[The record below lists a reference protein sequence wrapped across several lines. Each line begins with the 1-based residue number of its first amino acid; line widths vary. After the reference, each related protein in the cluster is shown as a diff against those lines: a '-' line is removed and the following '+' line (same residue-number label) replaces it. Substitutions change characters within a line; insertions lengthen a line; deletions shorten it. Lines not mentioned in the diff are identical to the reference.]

1 MALDVFV
8 DGLAFPEGLRWHDGQ
23 LWFSDMHDETVWRVS
38 EDGTRHRVC
47 EVAGRPSGLGWLPG
61 GELLVVSMM
70 DRKVLKLDAGGKLTD
85 YADLSGLAP
94 RRTNDM
100 VVDAQGRAYVGN
112 FGFDFDNGEEQAST
126 TLALVTPDGRVSA
139 AGSELVFPNGMA
151 ITADGSTLIVA
162 ETFAAC
168 LTAFDIADDG
178 SLSNKRTWAA
188 LKDGAIPDG
197 ICIDAEDAI
206 WVASPMTGDC
216 QRIKEGGEVT
226 DRIVTGR
233 QAIAC
238 TLGGSTG
245 DMLYVATAES
255 VMREECLKARSGR
268 IEKTRVKVPAGN

>member
-1 MALDVFV
+1 MALDIFV
-8 DGLAFPEGLRWHDGQ
+8 DGLAFAEGLRWRDGE
-23 LWFSDMHDETVWRVS
+23 LWFSDMHDDSVWRVS
-38 EDGTRHRVC
+38 GDGTRHRVC

-61 GELLVVSMM
+61 GELLVVSML
-70 DRKVLKLDAGGKLTD
+70 DRKLLKLGADGHLTD
-85 YADLSGLAP
+85 YADLSGVAP

-100 VVDAQGRAYVGN
+100 IVDSRGRAYIGN
-112 FGFDFDNGEEQAST
+112 FGFDFDEDEPQTPTS
-126 TLALVTPDGRVSA
+126 LALVTPDGRVSA
-139 AGSELVFPNGMA
+139 TGMDLIFPNGMV

-178 SLSNKRTWAA
+178 SLSNKRIWAA

-206 WVASPMTGDC
+206 WVASPTTGDC
-216 QRIKEGGEVT
+216 QRIREGGEVT

-238 TLGGSTG
+238 ALGGSKG
-245 DMLYVATAES
+245 DTLYIATAES
-255 VMREECLKARSGR
+255 VVREECRQARSGR
-268 IEKTRVKVPAGN
+268 IEAARVKVPAYS

>member
-1 MALDVFV
+1 MCLVCDYRVMSEAAQVGLPEIKLGIFPGFGGTVRLSRLIGIDNAVEWMAM
-8 DGLAFPEGLRWHDGQ
+8 ANPK
-23 LWFSDMHDETVWRVS
+23 
-38 EDGTRHRVC
+38 
-47 EVAGRPSGLGWLPG
+47 RP
-61 GELLVVSMM
+61 
-70 DRKVLKLDAGGKLTD
+70 D
-85 YADLSGLAP
+85 
-94 RRTNDM
+94 
-100 VVDAQGRAYVGN
+100 
-112 FGFDFDNGEEQAST
+112 
-126 TLALVTPDGRVSA
+126 
-139 AGSELVFPNGMA
+139 
-151 ITADGSTLIVA
+151 
-162 ETFAAC
+162 
-168 LTAFDIADDG
+168 
-178 SLSNKRTWAA
+178 AA